1 MIGLITGTQQAINQG
16 KEEWYG
22 SYNDPNNSYLL
33 TESAN
38 TFGGKIMQ
46 TMVNIRK
53 PFKKYGNIL
62 PRKPDTSD
70 HFDQNKSGPG
80 HLFDYHELLKD
91 SRPSRVAGA
100 RV

>member
-1 MIGLITGTQQAINQG
+1 MIIPIKQII
-16 KEEWYG
+16 
-22 SYNDPNNSYLL
+22 L

-53 PFKKYGNIL
+53 PFKKYGKTL
-62 PRKPDTSD
+62 PQKPDISG

-91 SRPSRVAGA
+91 SRPSRVVGAG
-100 RV
+100 V